1 MNPLKSIVI
10 NLLIPS
16 IISLLFVIVIW
27 YTQEIPKAIFS
38 LVPYLFYAISIL
50 VLWVSWHFNRN
61 KFIFIMIPL
70 ICMHLGFDYF
80 SAANA
85 TQLFMLSSLLIPVHF
100 LVFLVLKERGLFSIW
115 GISKIGFFVFEIAL
129 IAYLIYFPSDIVQSI
144 INLKI
149 FAISFYPLKDIA
161 VVIGITVVFIFIA
174 LVLFNKYLLYNSSFL
189 VIVISFYG
197 GLYFLKTPYA
207 TDISLLAISVI
218 IFSLLIRESYR
229 LAFYDELTELPGRRA
244 LVEDMAKL
252 GMKYSFAMTDI
263 DHFKKFNDTYG
274 HDTGD
279 EVLKMVASKL
289 ANVGGGGKAYRYGG
303 EEFVILFPSIDVDE
317 AYIYSNVLREI
328 IAKSAFTVRNKTK
341 TKKIFVHISIGVVQ
355 NKPTDRDPF
364 AVMKRADNALYKAKN
379 TGRNQVTKA

>member
-218 IFSLLIRESYR
+218 IDR
-229 LAFYDELTELPGRRA
+229 
-244 LVEDMAKL
+244 
-252 GMKYSFAMTDI
+252 
-263 DHFKKFNDTYG
+263 
-274 HDTGD
+274 
-279 EVLKMVASKL
+279 
-289 ANVGGGGKAYRYGG
+289 
-303 EEFVILFPSIDVDE
+303 
-317 AYIYSNVLREI
+317 
-328 IAKSAFTVRNKTK
+328 KS
-341 TKKIFVHISIGVVQ
+341 VV
-355 NKPTDRDPF
+355 
-364 AVMKRADNALYKAKN
+364 
-379 TGRNQVTKA
+379 